1 MNMKVNRGYTG
12 IASFM
17 RQRIAL
23 EPAEYAGAKIGII
36 GVPFDEGSPFL
47 PGSRMGPRGIR
58 EHSLRLPFADPLYD
72 PDTGEEYLAEELRR
86 GLIVD
91 CGDIDIRPANPA
103 RTFELITEKVR
114 EMLGAG
120 LLPVT
125 LGGDHSITYPV
136 FEAFD
141 TPMHVIQFDA
151 HQDYAEIN
159 DDLNRTNSHAFRH
172 ITGMDTCLS
181 LTQVGIR
188 GLRTTKA
195 HVDELRAKGHR
206 VICMTETR
214 SLGPRGIA
222 ELLPEGSD
230 VYVTI
235 DVDALDLSI
244 VPGCVSGE
252 PDGMAFRELMESLKA
267 IAERHRV
274 RGFDFVEVN
283 PPLDIGTGAT
293 SYLGALVVAGFLG
306 FISNQPWWAK
316 IRGTE
321 EAVA

>member
-1 MNMKVNRGYTG
+1 MRAINRPYTG
-12 IASFM
+12 IPSYL

-23 EPAEYAGAKIGII
+23 NPADYAGAKIGIL

-47 PGSRMGPRGIR
+47 PGSRMGPRAIR
-58 EHSLRLPFADPLYD
+58 EHSLRFSSEVPLYD
-72 PDTGEEYLAEELRR
+72 PDNGEEYLAEEFRR
-86 GLIVD
+86 KLIVD
-91 CGDIDIRPANPA
+91 CGDVDIRPANAA
-103 RTFELITEKVR
+103 RTFEVITKRVR
-114 EMLGAG
+114 EMLEAG
-120 LLPVT
+120 LFPVI

-141 TPMHVIQFDA
+141 KPVHVIQFDA
-151 HQDYAEIN
+151 HQDYSPIDE
-159 DDLNRTNSHAFRH
+159 DLDRTNSHAFRH
-172 ITGMDTCLS
+172 ILGMDTCLS

-195 HVDELRAKGHR
+195 DVEAVRAKASN
-206 VICMTETR
+206 VICMTQVR
-214 SLGPRGIA
+214 KLGPKGIS
-222 ELLPEGSD
+222 ELLPAGSE

-252 PDGMAFRELMESLKA
+252 PNGLTFMELMDSLKA

-283 PPLDIGTGAT
+283 PPLDVGTGAT
-293 SYLGALVVAGFLG
+293 AYLGALVVTGFLG
-306 FISNQPWWAK
+306 FICNQPYWAEF
-316 IRGTE
+316 RN
-321 EAVA
+321 A